1 MHGMEKQEIGR
12 KEEKYLLISVMY
24 IHMHVCMCGCF
35 LNLPSAILVLYSNIN
50 ECRRNPAVCMAF
62 FLHSIV

>member
-1 MHGMEKQEIGR
+1 MN
-12 KEEKYLLISVMY
+12 MY
-24 IHMHVCMCGCF
+24 ACLHVWMCGCF
-35 LNLPSAILVLYSNIN
+35 LNLPSAASAILVLYLVCPSIN

>member
-1 MHGMEKQEIGR
+1 MEDLRNGKIC
-12 KEEKYLLISVMY
+12 I
-24 IHMHVCMCGCF
+24 HVCMCGCI
-35 LNLPSAILVLYSNIN
+35 LNLPSAASAILVLYLVYPSIN

>member
-1 MHGMEKQEIGR
+1 MKAC
-12 KEEKYLLISVMY
+12 L
-24 IHMHVCMCGCF
+24 HVWM
-35 LNLPSAILVLYSNIN
+35 LNLPSAASAILVLYLVCPSIN

>member
-1 MHGMEKQEIGR
+1 MKAC
-12 KEEKYLLISVMY
+12 L
-24 IHMHVCMCGCF
+24 HVWM
-35 LNLPSAILVLYSNIN
+35 LNLPSAASAILVFFLVCPSIN